1 MKKNRNS
8 LKTNARFLRV
18 SPIRALV
25 CVAAAVVFLSGC
37 SCNYHV
43 RRVQNRC
50 PDYLQTDTAYT
61 VRPAER
67 YDTVFFLTHD
77 TVVSTGSTTSA
88 AVDTFLIEKERV
100 GVQLV
105 RVRDTIFANV
115 ELPPD
120 TVATVRTVTIAP
132 PCPKRGVPWQVLP
145 WLLGLVAVLALWVRG
160 KIKG

>member
-1 MKKNRNS
+1 MKKNRNT

-25 CVAAAVVFLSGC
+25 CVAAAVFFFSGC

-50 PDYLQTDTAYT
+50 QDYLQTDTVYE
-61 VRPAER
+61 VRPAVQ
-67 YDTVFFLTHD
+67 YDTAFVFSPD
-77 TVVSTGSTTSA
+77 TGTSTGSA
-88 AVDTFLIEKERV
+88 PVVDTFLIEKERV
-100 GVQLV
+100 RVQLV

-132 PCPKRGVPWQVLP
+132 PCPEQGLP
-145 WLLGLVAVLALWVRG
+145 WLALPWVIGMVAALALWVRG

>member
-8 LKTNARFLRV
+8 LISKYTFFAL

-25 CVAAAVVFLSGC
+25 PALAIALFSSC

-50 PDYLQTDTAYT
+50 PDYLQTDTSFA

-67 YDTVFFLTHD
+67 YDTIFLLTPD
-77 TVVSTGSTTSA
+77 TVVSTGSTTGA
-88 AVDTFLIEKERV
+88 AADTFLIEKERV
-100 GVQLV
+100 RVQLV

-120 TVATVRTVTIAP
+120 TVATVQTVTIAA
-132 PCPKRGVPWQVLP
+132 PCPEQGIPRSALP
-145 WLLGLVAVLALWVRG
+145 LLLAFTAVVALWVRK

>member
-1 MKKNRNS
+1 MKKNRNL

-25 CVAAAVVFLSGC
+25 CVAAAVVLCSGC
-37 SCNYHV
+37 SCGYHV

-50 PDYLQTDTAYT
+50 PDYLQADTAVV
-61 VRPAER
+61 VRPAVQ
-67 YDTVFFLTHD
+67 YDTVFFLSPD
-77 TVVSTGSTTSA
+77 TGTSTGSA
-88 AVDTFLIEKERV
+88 LVVDTFLIEKERV
-100 GVQLV
+100 RVQLV
-105 RVRDTIFANV
+105 RVHDTLLANV

-120 TVATVRTVTIAP
+120 TITTVRTVTVAP

-145 WLLGLVAVLALWVRG
+145 WLLGMVSVLALWLRK

>member
-8 LKTNARFLRV
+8 LISKYTFFAL

-25 CVAAAVVFLSGC
+25 CVAAAVVFLSSC

-50 PDYLQTDTAYT
+50 PDYLQTDTVYE
-61 VRPAER
+61 VRPAVQ
-67 YDTVFFLTHD
+67 YDTAFVFSSD
-77 TVVSTGSTTSA
+77 TGTSTGSTPV
-88 AVDTFLIEKERV
+88 VDTFFIEKERV
-100 GVQLV
+100 RVQLV
-105 RVRDTIFANV
+105 RVHDTLLANV

-120 TVATVRTVTIAP
+120 TITTVRTVTVAP
-132 PCPKRGVPWQVLP
+132 PCPEQGLPWQVLP
-145 WLLGLVAVLALWVRG
+145 WVIGLVAALALWVRG